1 MRSNNSNQRYL
12 SPNYLHH
19 SSTAEMIPEEYL
31 SDEKENTLSENE
43 VYGSQ
48 SMAASQENEMKR
60 RLFENLKKA
69 GILDGMKSTLRGR
82 LYEQLRVKK
91 GGNNNV
97 SPYQGKNKMT
107 YKVATSLVAD
117 LMQRCDMPYALSVFL
132 PESGSSQEVLSKAE
146 LIEVL
151 NLNKDDHFPHSNL
164 TAPSP
169 LLLDLVDVLLSNKSI
184 RSSMVSSFVQTEEA
198 GDAFLTLEEK
208 MRKIEL

>member
-1 MRSNNSNQRYL
+1 
-12 SPNYLHH
+12 
-19 SSTAEMIPEEYL
+19 
-31 SDEKENTLSENE
+31 
-43 VYGSQ
+43 
-48 SMAASQENEMKR
+48 
-60 RLFENLKKA
+60 
-69 GILDGMKSTLRGR
+69 
-82 LYEQLRVKK
+82 
-91 GGNNNV
+91 
-97 SPYQGKNKMT
+97 
-107 YKVATSLVAD
+107 
-117 LMQRCDMPYALSVFL
+117 MQRCDMPYALSVFL

-184 RSSMVSSFVQTEEA
+184 RPSMVSSFVQTEEA